1 MTLLWTRSAPA
12 RRSLVASVL
21 LAAMGL
27 AACASGPPPVPH
39 AVLTATADPLR
50 ADFNR
55 HIGHVRIVIL
65 AAPT

>member
-1 MTLLWTRSAPA
+1 VTLLRKPSAA
-12 RRSLVASVL
+12 RGGLIAGVLVAIM
-21 LAAMGL
+21 AL
-27 AACASGPPPVPH
+27 AACVSGPPPAPH

-55 HIGHVRIVIL
+55 HIGQVRIVIL